1 MNPRRVGAVARKEF
15 LHVMR
20 DPRSLLMAL
29 ATPVFL
35 LALFGFALTLDVD
48 NIPLTV
54 WDQSNTPRSREL
66 ISRFDGSRYFSLGM
80 NVDNYWDLVRAIDSS
95 QAMMGLVVPSDFAE
109 KIEAGRDAPVQLIV
123 DGSDSNTATIA
134 IGYAGVV
141 AEIYSLDLTIEQ
153 NQRRGGPSLNSERF
167 ELQQSFPSEKNVALP
182 AVQGVKIPLDV
193 RPRVWFNEELESR
206 NFIIPGLIAVIMMVI
221 AAMLT
226 SLTVARE
233 WERGTM
239 EQLISTPVKP
249 GELILGKLA
258 PYFVIGMCDVLLAVL
273 MAEFVF
279 HVPLRGNVALL
290 FGMSAVFLVGALA
303 MGMTVSIV
311 TRSQLLSCQ
320 VAVVAT
326 FLPAFL
332 LSGFIF
338 TIANMPPVIRAITY
352 IVPARY
358 FVTILK
364 GIYLKGVGL
373 EILGTQAVLLAVYA
387 VVMVTLARVSLKK
400 KLT

>member
-1 MNPRRVGAVARKEF
+1 MNHRRVGAVARKEF
-15 LHVMR
+15 LHVVR
-20 DPRSLLMAL
+20 DPRSLWMAV
-29 ATPVFL
+29 ATPVL
-35 LALFGFALTLDVD
+35 LLTLFGFALTLDVD
-48 NIPLTV
+48 NIPLAV
-54 WDQSNTPRSREL
+54 WDQSNTPRSRDL
-66 ISRFDGSRYFSLGM
+66 VSRFAGSRYFSLQM
-80 NVDNYWDLVRAIDSS
+80 KFDNYRDLVHAID
-95 QAMMGLVVPSDFAE
+95 AGEVMMGLVVPRDFAQR
-109 KIEAGRDAPVQLIV
+109 IDAGRDAPVQLIV
-123 DGSDSNTATIA
+123 DGSDSNRATIG
-134 IGYAGVV
+134 IGYAGII
-141 AEIYSLDLTIEQ
+141 AEVYGLDLTLEQ
-153 NQRRGGPSLNSERF
+153 NQRRGGTPLT
-167 ELQQSFPSEKNVALP
+167 
-182 AVQGVKIPLDV
+182 IPLDV
-193 RPRVWFNEELESR
+193 RPRVWFNQDLESR
-206 NFIIPGLIAVIMMVI
+206 NYIIPGLIAVIMMVI

-249 GELILGKLA
+249 GELILGKLT
-258 PYFVIGMCDVLLAVL
+258 PYFFIGMCDVLLAVL

-279 HVPLRGNVALL
+279 HVPLKGNVALL
-290 FGMSAVFLVGALA
+290 FGLSAMFLTGALA

-311 TRSQLLSCQ
+311 TRSQLLSSQ

-338 TIANMPPVIRAITY
+338 TIDNMPPVIQGITY

-373 EILGTQAVLLAVYA
+373 EILAAQALFLAVYA
-387 VVMVTLARVSLKK
+387 VVMVTVARVRLKK
-400 KLT
+400 KLS

>member
-1 MNPRRVGAVARKEF
+1 MNLRRVAAVARKEF
-15 LHVMR
+15 LHVLR
-20 DPRSLLMAL
+20 DPRSLLMAV
-29 ATPVFL
+29 ATPVL
-35 LALFGFALTLDVD
+35 LLTLFGFALTLDVD
-48 NIPLTV
+48 NVPLAV
-54 WDQSNTPRSREL
+54 WDQSNTPRSREYV
-66 ISRFDGSRYFSLGM
+66 SKYDGTRYFSIK
-80 NVDNYWDLVRAIDSS
+80 NHFDNYRDLVHAIDSGEV
-95 QAMMGLVVPSDFAE
+95 MMGLVVPSDFAE
-109 KIEAGRDAPVQLIV
+109 LVETGRDAPVQLIV
-123 DGSDSNTATIA
+123 DGSDSNRATIA
-134 IGYAGVV
+134 IGYAGVIT
-141 AEIYSLDLTIEQ
+141 EMFSLDLTIEQ
-153 NQRRGGPSLNSERF
+153 NQRHGGKAIS
-167 ELQQSFPSEKNVALP
+167 
-182 AVQGVKIPLDV
+182 IPLDV
-193 RPRVWFNEELESR
+193 RPRVWFNEDMESR
-206 NFIIPGLIAVIMMVI
+206 NYIIPGLIAVIMMVI

-239 EQLISTPVKP
+239 EQLISTPVGP
-249 GELILGKLA
+249 GELILGKLT

-290 FGMSAVFLVGALA
+290 FGMSAIFLIGALA

-320 VAVVAT
+320 IAVVAT

-338 TIANMPPVIRAITY
+338 TIDNMPPVIRGITH

-364 GIYLKGVGL
+364 GIYLKGVGM
-373 EILGTQAVLLAVYA
+373 EILGGEAFLLAIYAAVMVLLA
-387 VVMVTLARVSLKK
+387 RVRLKK
-400 KLT
+400 KLE